1 MNTKPIWKWA
11 GFITIAIFVTAV
23 IAIRRIS
30 FMADP
35 DPQLV
40 IGLFIVLGIYSVF
53 GGIITAKQAKGM
65 PANMVG
71 MLNTL
76 TGIAWLFAAY
86 GMATFPAQH

>member
-11 GFITIAIFVTAV
+11 GFITIAIVVAAV
-23 IAIRRIS
+23 IAIRQVS

-35 DPQLV
+35 DPKLV
-40 IGLFIVLGIYSVF
+40 IGCFIALGIYSLT

-65 PANMVG
+65 PANMLG